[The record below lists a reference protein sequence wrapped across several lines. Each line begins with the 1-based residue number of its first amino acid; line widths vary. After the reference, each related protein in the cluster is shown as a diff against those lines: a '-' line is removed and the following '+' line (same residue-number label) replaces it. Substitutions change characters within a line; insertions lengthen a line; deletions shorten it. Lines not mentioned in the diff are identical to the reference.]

1 MTPGKTADTP
11 DSNLMRPSPSIGE
24 PHSERMSGNLRI
36 VALLLMAGFF
46 LHFVQLEKPEKV
58 VFDEVHW
65 GAFADAYCCS
75 GEYFF
80 DIHPPHGKL
89 IAALVMKLGGYQGG
103 QSFATIGTPLSNINP
118 VLLRAAP
125 AFFGSMIPV
134 LVFIVLSQL
143 GVSRWGAF
151 LGGWA
156 ALWDNALLLQ
166 TRILALDG
174 TLVFSILT
182 ATALALLAVRQ
193 TDATRQ
199 RACAILAGLFVGF
212 AAGVKLTGLAAAI
225 PVAVVLLASKGRD
238 GYWKHLV
245 ALYVCVGFA
254 ALLVYLS
261 GWFLHFTLLDQPGPG
276 DIWGKPSANVVTATI
291 EIHRSILQ
299 ANFGLQATHPNSSEW
314 WSWPWM
320 WRPIYYFAASGSQI
334 YFVGNPVVWW
344 GTSIGL
350 IAAMITTA
358 SRAARWRSLPAY
370 RGSVPLKILVPA
382 AGFLISYV
390 PYIFIPRIMFL
401 YHYLPALVFAIIG
414 VAAVLDSSGWT
425 RPGGLSN
432 QPARFYALLCVIP
445 LGFVVISPLTF
456 GLDWWTL
463 PAILK

>member
-89 IAALVMKLGGYQGG
+89 IPALVMKLGGQQGG

-134 LVFIVLSQL
+134 LVFIILSQL

-182 ATALALLAVRQ
+182 ATALALLAIRQ
-193 TDATRQ
+193 TDVTRQ
-199 RACAILAGLFVGF
+199 RACAILAGLFVGG

-225 PVAVVLLASKGRD
+225 PVALVLLASKGRD
-238 GYWKHLV
+238 GHWRH
-245 ALYVCVGFA
+245 VG
-254 ALLVYLS
+254 L
-261 GWFLHFTLLDQPGPG
+261 
-276 DIWGKPSANVVTATI
+276 
-291 EIHRSILQ
+291 
-299 ANFGLQATHPNSSEW
+299 
-314 WSWPWM
+314 
-320 WRPIYYFAASGSQI
+320 
-334 YFVGNPVVWW
+334 
-344 GTSIGL
+344 
-350 IAAMITTA
+350 
-358 SRAARWRSLPAY
+358 
-370 RGSVPLKILVPA
+370 
-382 AGFLISYV
+382 
-390 PYIFIPRIMFL
+390 
-401 YHYLPALVFAIIG
+401 
-414 VAAVLDSSGWT
+414 SSGI
-425 RPGGLSN
+425 N
-432 QPARFYALLCVIP
+432 
-445 LGFVVISPLTF
+445 
-456 GLDWWTL
+456 
-463 PAILK
+463 